1 MTLEWDY
8 HYQSCHDVAF
18 VWLTCLSTPSI
29 LIFICFSTPTN
40 KQSTAQHLKCIRT
53 KRSRYWC
60 RIKFFTKEHVNWLI
74 PVFRAHWLSQFSH
87 PGCFSKSHFTEAA
100 RKNCSICFYMRV
112 VLLAGVGGRSVWTQP
127 RILRGNCWRAIE
139 AAPSDQA
146 AVSMWHPA
154 KTTGQQQNNTDQRWL
169 PFIANSGSRAI
180 WHLQCG

>member
-1 MTLEWDY
+1 MPDK
-8 HYQSCHDVAF
+8 SSKV
-18 VWLTCLSTPSI
+18 
-29 LIFICFSTPTN
+29 
-40 KQSTAQHLKCIRT
+40 
-53 KRSRYWC
+53 
-60 RIKFFTKEHVNWLI
+60 FTKEHVNWLI

-112 VLLAGVGGRSVWTQP
+112 VLVAGVGGRSVWTQP

-169 PFIANSGSRAI
+169 PFYCKFWQLG
-180 WHLQCG
+180 HLAFAMWLERRLEENTFYFLHQIVDSFWSWEDEIPCNFVLVSPMMIIT